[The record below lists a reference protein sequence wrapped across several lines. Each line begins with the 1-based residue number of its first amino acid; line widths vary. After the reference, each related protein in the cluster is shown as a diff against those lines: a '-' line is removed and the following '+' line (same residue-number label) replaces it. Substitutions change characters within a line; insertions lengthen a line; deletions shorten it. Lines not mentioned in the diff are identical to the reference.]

1 LGPPPQLSFAWYSP
15 QVPVSGRLLVLTYRR
30 TETNKTKSVPSV
42 SSSGSQIDEASKTN
56 ADLKKNME
64 ESEIQDTV
72 NNNVS
77 VNKTKKTNNT
87 SSTGDDRNAYIKKS
101 QG

>member
-1 LGPPPQLSFAWYSP
+1 
-15 QVPVSGRLLVLTYRR
+15 
-30 TETNKTKSVPSV
+30 
-42 SSSGSQIDEASKTN
+42 
-56 ADLKKNME
+56 ME

-77 VNKTKKTNNT
+77 VNKTKKTNN
-87 SSTGDDRNAYIKKS
+87 SSSIVDDRNAYIKKS